1 MPMGYAC
8 QPIAGTCQA
17 RCLLDDHTHIP
28 HLREIVVFLITA
40 GMLVPILHRL
50 RISPVLG
57 YLIVGALIGPYG
69 LGLLAENWPLLGYA
83 VISDVAGVQQLAELG
98 VIFLLF
104 MIGLELSIERLW
116 AMRRLVF
123 GLGSLQIAVTGA
135 IIAFVAW
142 EFGNSPAASIVLGAC
157 LALSSTAI
165 VMQLLIEQRRL
176 GTVVGRSSF
185 SILLMQDL
193 AVVPI
198 LFIVGVLGA
207 KVGGNLGLDL
217 VLALG
222 KAVVV
227 ILGVYLGGRLLLRPL
242 MRLVAQSKSPE
253 MFMAA
258 ILLTVIGTATIT
270 GAAGLSMALGAFL
283 AGLLLAET
291 EYRHEVEVDIEPFKG
306 LMLGLFFVSV
316 GMGIDYR
323 MIAAEPFWILASVVG
338 LFVLKSTVTAGL
350 CVAFGLPRHT
360 SIEAGLL
367 LGQGGEFAFIVVG
380 LAMSLGLVEG
390 DVGHFML
397 IVAGLSMIVTPLV
410 ASFAT
415 RLANRLEGRVAA
427 AGETDTAAV
436 PTDGLEGHV
445 LVAGFGRVGR
455 TLAEML
461 ERQSIPYLAVDLDP
475 ATVHDARQAGR
486 PIFYGDASR
495 LDILN
500 RAHAEHAAAIV
511 VTMDN
516 AAAVE
521 KVVQEVRTL
530 LPLIPIYARAR
541 DAAQALRL
549 TNAGATMAVPEA
561 IEASL
566 QLGGRVLAGFG
577 FGEDAINRLI
587 EQQRTAMLPD
597 ATPEP
602 PAFAVPR

>member
-1 MPMGYAC
+1 
-8 QPIAGTCQA
+8 
-17 RCLLDDHTHIP
+17 LDDAVAIP
-28 HLREIVVFLITA
+28 HLREIVVFLVAA
-40 GMLVPILHRL
+40 GVLVPIMHRL

-57 YLIVGALIGPYG
+57 YLIVGAVIGPFG
-69 LGLLAENWPLLGYA
+69 LGLLAETWPWLGYA
-83 VISDVAGVQQLAELG
+83 VISDLEGVQHLAELG

-123 GLGSLQIAVTGA
+123 GLGSLQIVVTGA
-135 IIAFVAW
+135 IIAAVAW

-207 KVGGNLGLDL
+207 KVGGDVGLDL
-217 VLALG
+217 AIALA
-222 KAVVV
+222 KAVLV
-227 ILGVYLGGRLLLRPL
+227 IGGVYLGGRVLLRPL
-242 MRLVAQSKSPE
+242 MRLVAQSRSPE

-270 GAAGLSMALGAFL
+270 GLAGLSMALGAFL

-306 LMLGLFFVSV
+306 LMLGLFFMSV

-323 MIAAEPFWILASVVG
+323 LILAEPFWIMASVVG
-338 LFVLKSTVTAGL
+338 LFLLKSTITASL
-350 CVAFGLPRHT
+350 CLAFGLPRHT

-380 LAMSLGLVEG
+380 LAMSLGLVAGE
-390 DVGHFML
+390 VGQFML
-397 IVAGLSMIVTPLV
+397 IVAGLSMMVTPFV

-415 RLANRLEGRVAA
+415 RLAAVLEARVGEPGEGAA
-427 AGETDTAAV
+427 PG
-436 PTDGLEGHV
+436 PGDGLEGHV
-445 LVAGFGRVGR
+445 LLAGFGRVGQ

-461 ERQSIPYLAVDLDP
+461 EREAIPYLAIDADP
-475 ATVHDARQAGR
+475 TTVHHAREAGR
-486 PIFYGDASR
+486 PIFFGDASR
-495 LDILN
+495 LDILA
-500 RAHAEHAAAIV
+500 RAHADKAAAIV
-511 VTMDN
+511 VTMDD
-516 AAAVE
+516 AVAVE
-521 KVVQEVRTL
+521 RIVQEVRGL
-530 LPLIPIYARAR
+530 FAEIPIYARAR
-541 DAAQALRL
+541 DGAQARRL
-549 TNAGATMAVPEA
+549 TGLGATIAVPEA

-577 FGEDAINRLI
+577 FGEDAVNRLI
-587 EQQRTAMLPD
+587 DLQRAAELP
-597 ATPEP
+597 TPSP
-602 PAFAVPR
+602 DSPAFAIPR

>member
-1 MPMGYAC
+1 MED
-8 QPIAGTCQA
+8 Q
-17 RCLLDDHTHIP
+17 LHIP

-40 GMLVPILHRL
+40 GVIVPVMHRL
-50 RISPVLG
+50 RVSPVLG
-57 YLIVGALIGPYG
+57 YLIVGAMIGPYG
-69 LGLLAENWPLLGYA
+69 LGLLAEAWPWLGYA
-83 VISDVAGVQQLAELG
+83 VISDVHGVQQLAELG

-123 GLGSLQIAVTGA
+123 GLGSLQILVTGT

-176 GTVVGRSSF
+176 GTAVGRSSF

-198 LFIVGVLGA
+198 LFVVGVLGA
-207 KVGGNLGLDL
+207 KVGDNVGLDL
-217 VLALG
+217 AMALA

-227 ILGVYLGGRLLLRPL
+227 IAGVYLGGSLLLRPL
-242 MRLVAQSKSPE
+242 MRLVAQTKSPE

-258 ILLTVIGTATIT
+258 ILLTIIGTATIT
-270 GAAGLSMALGAFL
+270 GLAGLSMALGAFL

-306 LMLGLFFVSV
+306 LLLGLFFISV

-323 MIAAEPFWILASVVG
+323 LIAAEPFWILASVVG
-338 LFVLKSTVTAGL
+338 LFLLKSTITASL
-350 CVAFGLPRHT
+350 CLAFGLPRHT

-380 LAMSLGLVEG
+380 LAMTLGLVGGE
-390 DVGHFML
+390 VGQFML
-397 IVAGLSMIVTPLV
+397 IVAGLSMLATPFV
-410 ASFAT
+410 ASFAS
-415 RLANRLEGRVAA
+415 RLARAMEERIREPAQSEPAQSERV
-427 AGETDTAAV
+427 V
-436 PTDGLEGHV
+436 PTEGLEGHV
-445 LVAGFGRVGR
+445 VLAGFGRVGQ
-455 TLAEML
+455 TLAVML
-461 ERQSIPYLAVDLDP
+461 ERQSIPYLAVDSDP
-475 ATVHDARQAGR
+475 TTVQEARKAGR
-486 PIFYGDASR
+486 PIFFGDASR
-495 LDILN
+495 LDMLHRVN
-500 RAHAEHAAAIV
+500 AEAAAAIV

-521 KVVQEVRTL
+521 RIVQEIRSLYADV
-530 LPLIPIYARAR
+530 PIYARAR
-541 DAAQALRL
+541 DAAQAQRL
-549 TNAGATMAVPEA
+549 TEVGATVAVPEA

-577 FGEDAINRLI
+577 FGDDAVHRLI
-587 EQQRTAMLPD
+587 EQQRTAMLPT
-597 ATPEP
+597 AIPEP
-602 PAFAVPR
+602 PAFAVPH